1 MNNNSWYKKSMPM
14 VKDVK
19 PYLKDIYAKISK
31 IKGVTDVY
39 ICGSLSKNINNP
51 SFRLRDID
59 IIAVNN
65 LHSED
70 LLSITDYNPSLFNLK
85 TSNLEE
91 EGYDPNSIEFT
102 KDFIAVNNIDH
113 WAVSKDN
120 FLLHW
125 GAMIEDKEEWDE
137 IKQEAENN
145 AEYITGISRKR
156 LSKASSDNIKEWVY
170 NHDKYI
176 KNILSDMP
184 NGWYRSSYSVNKILG
199 ESYKLNEE

>member
-51 SFRLRDID
+51 LFRLRDID

-85 TSNLEE
+85 IANLEE
-91 EGYDPNSIEFT
+91 EGYDPNAIEFT

-137 IKQEAENN
+137 IKQEAENS

-184 NGWYRSSYSVNKILG
+184 NGWYRSSYSVSKILG